1 MNVTI
6 LFGGKSSEHE
16 VSLVSAASVARNLD
30 STKHK
35 ITLIGIA
42 KDGTWYLQSD
52 DELAQIKKDSSRPLK
67 ITEDKNQI
75 VCVIPGAGK
84 NSALK
89 TLSGKILPTDIV
101 FPVLHGMY
109 GEDGTIQGLF
119 EMAEIPYC
127 GCSVIS
133 SSVSMDKEKTKIIWE
148 KYNLPVVPYLTLKK
162 YRYSSDEDKKSTIE
176 KIEKNFKYPVFVKPA
191 CEGSSVGASKAD
203 NREELIKALDEAFV
217 WDEKV
222 LVELCVNAREVECAV
237 TGNNEVTVYTP
248 GEILPTHTFY
258 DYDAKYTDPD
268 GAKLEIPA
276 LITQEEKDKIV
287 AIAKKAF
294 KKLDCSGFSRIDFF
308 IDKDTGAIYLN
319 EINTIPGFT
328 SISMFPKM
336 CEASG
341 LKYADLIEKILSLGI
356 ERFNARRELKTSLKN
371 N

>member
-30 STKHK
+30 SKKHN

-42 KDGTWYLQSD
+42 KDGTWYLQSE
-52 DELAQIKKDSSRPLK
+52 DELSRIKKESTSALK
-67 ITEDKNQI
+67 IAEDKNQV
-75 VCVIPGAGK
+75 VCVIPGGGTC
-84 NSALK
+84 NGLK
-89 TLSGKILPTDIV
+89 TVSGKAIPTDIV

-148 KYNLPVVPYLTLKK
+148 KYGLPVVPYLTLKK
-162 YRYSSDEDKKSTIE
+162 YKYISDEDKNNTIQ
-176 KIEKNFKYPVFVKPA
+176 KIEKTFKYPVFIKPA
-191 CEGSSVGASKAD
+191 CEGSSVGASKAENTD
-203 NREELIKALDEAFV
+203 ELKSALNDAFI

-222 LVELCVNAREVECAV
+222 LVEDCINAREIECAV
-237 TGNNEVTVYTP
+237 TGNNEITVYTP
-248 GEILPTHTFY
+248 GEIVPTHTFY
-258 DYDAKYTDPD
+258 DYDAKYTDPN

-276 LITQEEKDKIV
+276 LITEEQKAKITD
-287 AIAKKAF
+287 IAKKAF
-294 KKLDCSGFSRIDFF
+294 KKLDGTGFSRIDFF
-308 IDKDTGAIYLN
+308 IDKDSGKIYLN

-341 LKYADLIEKILSLGI
+341 LRYAQLIEKILSLGL
-356 ERFNARRELKTSLKN
+356 ERFNERRQLKTSLKN
-371 N
+371 